1 MNFLQHL
8 VDVQWMTF
16 LSTHF
21 LFLIIDC
28 KTRFHC
34 TSWSVDVLYST
45 VYTFIDIWRAIPAT
59 KLLATSSYK
68 LGFYRYGWG
77 SRTFRNITI
86 DSIYIYIQGWLSM
99 THLLLD
105 HSWRSHYTSFLLCC
119 NITRGLTWFRH
130 DSTKIHPLLH
140 HSIRSNHNVKSQAS
154 QHKTASGANIY
165 WDTCGSPVIKCL
177 CFLSSFVFLRHK
189 MEKLRNSTQ
198 WSLGPQ
204 HHDN

>member
-34 TSWSVDVLYST
+34 TSWSVDVLYSAA
-45 VYTFIDIWRAIPAT
+45 YTFIDIWRAIPAT

-86 DSIYIYIQGWLSM
+86 DSTYVLIQGWLSM
-99 THLLLD
+99 TQLLLE

-119 NITRGLTWFRH
+119 NITRGFTWFRH

-140 HSIRSNHNVKSQAS
+140 HSIQSNHKVKSQAS

-165 WDTCGSPVIKCL
+165 WDTCGSPIIKCL
-177 CFLSSFVFLRHK
+177 FFLSSFVFLRHK